1 MGYRKSIRSSS
12 RTAATIPTSPFTS
25 QQRASFDDLIR
36 QHNTMTDNNDIR
48 TVYALP
54 VRQRNPHPRG
64 SAKHTRRANLNRNI
78 RAHLRHDAQRCKE
91 DGAQLQRIQLAND
104 TEKAYMETLHRRFY
118 SALNNFHYWS
128 IDRHHI
134 EYDHALIS
142 RWVRN
147 YHIARSIIIDATD
160 KASNATI
167 TQMTNLLW
175 TKATRA
181 RTIAANGTFSH
192 ISTRW
197 ATPFNVQ
204 RMDHFRKYLAAL
216 TQEPINTP
224 EYRFPLLD
232 RRIMTREEI
241 DDDDQVEIGNM
252 APPPLHY
259 TAF

>member
-1 MGYRKSIRSSS
+1 M
-12 RTAATIPTSPFTS
+12 
-25 QQRASFDDLIR
+25 
-36 QHNTMTDNNDIR
+36 
-48 TVYALP
+48 
-54 VRQRNPHPRG
+54 
-64 SAKHTRRANLNRNI
+64 
-78 RAHLRHDAQRCKE
+78 
-91 DGAQLQRIQLAND
+91 QLAHD
-104 TEKAYMETLHRRFY
+104 TQNTYMETLHHRFY
-118 SALNNFHYWS
+118 SALNNFHYWN
-128 IDRHHI
+128 IDRYHL

-147 YHIARSIIIDATD
+147 YYIARSLIIDATD

-167 TQMTNLLW
+167 TQMTTLLW

-216 TQEPINTP
+216 TQEPIHTP

-232 RRIMTREEI
+232 RNLMTREEI
-241 DDDDQVEIGNM
+241 DDVDQVEIGNM

-259 TAF
+259 IAF